1 MKQKNTQSQGLKQS
15 QSVMMTPQMQLAMRV
30 LALGQ
35 QELSDVLS
43 AEIEANPLLDQ
54 DNEFETDLN
63 NTIDDAVLPEVLGG
77 EAGLEHIEWPDDL
90 NLDRAINEYESE
102 TLRDHGV
109 EERPNIEHYI
119 SEAPSLE
126 RDLRTQIYELSLPD
140 AVRRCAED
148 LLYWLDADGYL
159 RESDHDIAA
168 LTGHAPNSVLAAR
181 KALQSCSP
189 KGLAARDLRECLALQ
204 LVEIEID
211 VDEDTL
217 WLVLDKLDVLTKHGP
232 TEFSLLN
239 DLNTQDVLDIITAL
253 RKCDPKPGRVL
264 ETADQNVQAP
274 DVIIRQ
280 DGDIWIAEINEA
292 LLPSLH
298 IREGLWEEL
307 ARQGSTADVKKYLET
322 QRQSARWL
330 QKIVNT
336 RAMSLLRVSYA
347 LIAKQSLYLEKGVQY
362 LRPMTIRELADDV
375 GLNEATVSRVVANKL
390 IDGPF
395 GIVAMRDLFTSAV
408 GQNAEGDAYAAG
420 AVKSRIQ
427 ALIDGEPVKKPLSDD
442 KLVGLLAVEGI
453 PIARRT
459 VTKYREAM
467 GLGSSVE
474 RKRQKQFSAT

>member
-1 MKQKNTQSQGLKQS
+1 
-15 QSVMMTPQMQLAMRV
+15 MTPQMQLAMRV

-35 QELSDVLS
+35 QELSDMLS

-54 DNEFETDLN
+54 DEEFESDLN
-63 NTIDDAVLPEVLGG
+63 NTTDDGVLPEVLSG
-77 EAGLEHIEWPDDL
+77 EVGVEHIEWPDDL
-90 NLDRAINEYESE
+90 NLDRAIHEFESE

-126 RDLRTQIYELSLPD
+126 RDLRMQIYELSLPD
-140 AVRRCAED
+140 AVRQCAED
-148 LLYWLDADGYL
+148 LLYWLDPDGYL

-168 LTGHAPNSVLAAR
+168 LTGHAPSSVLAAR
-181 KALQSCSP
+181 KALQLCAP
-189 KGLAARDLRECLALQ
+189 KGLAARDLKECLALQ
-204 LVEIEID
+204 LVGHDID
-211 VDEDTL
+211 EETL
-217 WLVLDKLDVLTKHGP
+217 WLVLDNLNLLTKHGP

-239 DLNTQDVLDIITAL
+239 DVNVENVLGIINDL
-253 RKCDPKPGRVL
+253 RKCDPKPGRVF
-264 ETADQNVQAP
+264 EPADQNVQAP
-274 DVIIRQ
+274 DVIMRQ

-307 ARQGSTADVKKYLET
+307 ARQGSTAEVKKYLET

-347 LIAKQSLYLEKGVQY
+347 LIAKQSLYLEKGVEY

-395 GIVAMRDLFTSAV
+395 GVVAMRDLFTSAV
-408 GQNAEGDAYAAG
+408 GQNAEGEAYAAG

-427 ALIDGEPVKKPLSDD
+427 ALIDDEPCKKPLSDD
-442 KLVGLLAVEGI
+442 KLVGLLAAEGI

-474 RKRQKQFSAT
+474 RKRQKQFSAS

>member
-35 QELSDVLS
+35 QELSEVLS
-43 AEIEANPLLDQ
+43 SEIEANPLLDQ
-54 DNEFETDLN
+54 DEGFESDLKS
-63 NTIDDAVLPEVLGG
+63 TMDDGVLPEVLGG
-77 EAGLEHIEWPDDL
+77 EVGIEHIEWPDDL
-90 NLDRAINEYESE
+90 NLDRAINEFEAE

-109 EERPNIEHYI
+109 EERPNIEHYV

-126 RDLRTQIYELSLPD
+126 RDLRMQIYELSLPD

-168 LTGHAPNSVLAAR
+168 LTGYAPASVLAAR

-189 KGLAARDLRECLALQ
+189 KGLAARDLSECLALQ
-204 LVEIEID
+204 LVETD
-211 VDEDTL
+211 VDDDML
-217 WLVLDKLDVLTKHGP
+217 WLVLDNLNLLTKQGP
-232 TEFSLLN
+232 AEFSLLN
-239 DLNTQDVLDIITAL
+239 NVSVEKVLGIITAL
-253 RKCDPKPGRVL
+253 RKCDPKPGRVF
-264 ETADQNVQAP
+264 ESADNNVQAP

-307 ARQGSTADVKKYLET
+307 ARQGSTAEVKKYLET

-347 LIAKQSLYLEKGVQY
+347 LIAKQSLYLEKGVRY

-375 GLNEATVSRVVANKL
+375 GLNEATVSRVVANKI

-408 GQNAEGDAYAAG
+408 GQNTEGDAYAAG

-427 ALIDGEPVKKPLSDD
+427 ALIDDEPMKKPLSDD
-442 KLVGLLAVEGI
+442 KLVGLLAAEGI

-474 RKRQKQFSAT
+474 RKRQKQFTS

>member
-35 QELSDVLS
+35 QELSEVLS
-43 AEIEANPLLDQ
+43 SEIEANPLLDQ
-54 DNEFETDLN
+54 DEGFESDLK
-63 NTIDDAVLPEVLGG
+63 NTMDDGVLPEVLGG
-77 EAGLEHIEWPDDL
+77 EVGIEHIEWPDDL
-90 NLDRAINEYESE
+90 NLDRAINEFETE

-109 EERPNIEHYI
+109 EERPNIEHYV

-126 RDLRTQIYELSLPD
+126 RDLRMQIYELSLPD

-168 LTGHAPNSVLAAR
+168 LTGYAPASVFAAR

-189 KGLAARDLRECLALQ
+189 KGLAARDLSECLALQ
-204 LVEIEID
+204 LVETD
-211 VDEDTL
+211 VDDDML
-217 WLVLDKLDVLTKHGP
+217 WLVLDNLNLLTKQGP
-232 TEFSLLN
+232 AEFSLLN
-239 DLNTQDVLDIITAL
+239 NVSVEKVLGIITAL
-253 RKCDPKPGRVL
+253 RKCDPKPGRVF
-264 ETADQNVQAP
+264 ESADNNVQAP

-307 ARQGSTADVKKYLET
+307 ARQGSTAEVKKYLET

-427 ALIDGEPVKKPLSDD
+427 ALIDDEPMKKPLSDD
-442 KLVGLLAVEGI
+442 KLVGLLAAEGI

-474 RKRQKQFSAT
+474 RKRQKQFTS

>member
-35 QELSDVLS
+35 QELSEVLS
-43 AEIEANPLLDQ
+43 SEIEANPLFDQ
-54 DNEFETDLN
+54 DEGFESDLK
-63 NTIDDAVLPEVLGG
+63 NTMDDGVLPEVLGG
-77 EAGLEHIEWPDDL
+77 EVGIEHIEWPDDL
-90 NLDRAINEYESE
+90 NLDRAINEFETE

-109 EERPNIEHYI
+109 EERPNIEHYV

-126 RDLRTQIYELSLPD
+126 RDLRMQIYELSLPD

-159 RESDHDIAA
+159 REFDHDIAA
-168 LTGHAPNSVLAAR
+168 LTGYAPASVLAAR

-189 KGLAARDLRECLALQ
+189 KGLAARDLSECLALQ
-204 LVEIEID
+204 LVETD
-211 VDEDTL
+211 VDDDML
-217 WLVLDKLDVLTKHGP
+217 WLVLDNLSLLTKQGP
-232 TEFSLLN
+232 TEFSLLYN
-239 DLNTQDVLDIITAL
+239 VSVEKVLGIITAL
-253 RKCDPKPGRVL
+253 RKCDPKPGRVF
-264 ETADQNVQAP
+264 EFADNNVQAP

-307 ARQGSTADVKKYLET
+307 ARQGSTAEVKKYLET

-347 LIAKQSLYLEKGVQY
+347 LIAKQSLYLEKGVRY

-375 GLNEATVSRVVANKL
+375 GLNEATVSRVVANKI

-408 GQNAEGDAYAAG
+408 GQNTEGDAYAAG

-427 ALIDGEPVKKPLSDD
+427 ALIDDEPMKKPLSDD
-442 KLVGLLAVEGI
+442 KLVGLLAAEGI

-474 RKRQKQFSAT
+474 RKRQKQFTS